1 MEVQTASGLS
11 SVPTAQRDGTASP
24 HYQTTGDRGPSTQT
38 LLDEN
43 IVNQVYQSYVKLL
56 ANDKN
61 AKVRDIITREP
72 FLGYLQQGM
81 LNEQDIESAVFQ
93 KLYAEEE
100 SADIQTM
107 IAQFYNK
114 FDELHEQSLTAA
126 LAKSPNKITIK
137 NEVKYRIPERW
148 TQPFHKSDIVSFDIY
163 KATSIPEERGKV
175 NKTGTLAARQ
185 DNQDKREK
193 SISNQIQGSA
203 PIQNPI
209 LQHSLSSRNV
219 EGMPSPQS
227 MASGL
232 IKQQPMG

>member
-81 LNEQDIESAVFQ
+81 LNEQDIESAVLNRNGLQFTNVLGIYKVG
-93 KLYAEEE
+93 KL
-100 SADIQTM
+100 QTVLKS
-107 IAQFYNK
+107 Q
-114 FDELHEQSLTAA
+114 QSL
-126 LAKSPNKITIK
+126 P
-137 NEVKYRIPERW
+137 
-148 TQPFHKSDIVSFDIY
+148 
-163 KATSIPEERGKV
+163 
-175 NKTGTLAARQ
+175 
-185 DNQDKREK
+185 
-193 SISNQIQGSA
+193 
-203 PIQNPI
+203 
-209 LQHSLSSRNV
+209 
-219 EGMPSPQS
+219 
-227 MASGL
+227 
-232 IKQQPMG
+232 